1 VACAQE
7 LPSYTSCIERWLMV
21 RSVRRRPR
29 EYAPYVAATSG
40 EDRGETR
47 LALTPQRGRVPRM
60 RVPKESPD
68 EKSLRGQGWEN
79 LNAGVRSQPYKI
91 TMSRRLLLW
100 HIEHLPRMK

>member
-1 VACAQE
+1 
-7 LPSYTSCIERWLMV
+7 
-21 RSVRRRPR
+21 
-29 EYAPYVAATSG
+29 
-40 EDRGETR
+40 
-47 LALTPQRGRVPRM
+47 M

-100 HIEHLPRMK
+100 HVEHLPRMK

>member
-1 VACAQE
+1 
-7 LPSYTSCIERWLMV
+7 MV

-91 TMSRRLLLW
+91 TMSRRSLLW
-100 HIEHLPRMK
+100 HVKLAAREMRAPTEAAAPQT

>member
-1 VACAQE
+1 
-7 LPSYTSCIERWLMV
+7 
-21 RSVRRRPR
+21 
-29 EYAPYVAATSG
+29 
-40 EDRGETR
+40 
-47 LALTPQRGRVPRM
+47 M

-100 HIEHLPRMK
+100 HVEHLPRMKNESADRSRRPRELLFAANFVRFGLQLLNCSLSLSGG